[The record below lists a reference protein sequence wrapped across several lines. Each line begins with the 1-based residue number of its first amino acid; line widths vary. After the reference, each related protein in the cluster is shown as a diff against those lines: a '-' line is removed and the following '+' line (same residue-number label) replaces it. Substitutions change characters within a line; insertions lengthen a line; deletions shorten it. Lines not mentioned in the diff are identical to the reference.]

1 MAYYGSSPTTEAMKV
16 FSEARVPLIGTIS
29 GAGSLRTPVNRY
41 MFHLRASYADET
53 EAIVN
58 HLWSVLAS
66 PRSRCSTKMMAS
78 ANPDWMAW
86 SQPWPATS

>member
-16 FSEARVPLIGTIS
+16 FSEARVPLLGTIS

-58 HLWSVLAS
+58 HLVGARHHPDRGVL
-66 PRSRCSTKMMAS
+66 PE
-78 ANPDWMAW
+78 
-86 SQPWPATS
+86 